1 MAAAISLLVFITCLL
16 ATIWQTVRHGHVPT
30 STARCPRKLGILWS
44 DILVRTPLTSRLW
57 RVTVGEIVSASFC
70 PIIPHGQLQLPRGLM
85 PSHSPSR
92 WGITFTFIRLLSW
105 SGHSSFAC
113 RPYQRQKTALEKQLS
128 AFLSSISP
136 PKTISS
142 CTPDDT
148 IKFLIYKDKSGRTA
162 IHAPA
167 CSGAMC
173 LCSRRLAA
181 GTIDSLLGKLRS
193 TFNGLGRLEQTN
205 PITHPRI
212 KEYLKFVREEQAG
225 LAVTPFTSRAVFLC

>member
-1 MAAAISLLVFITCLL
+1 MPQGRNPVEEKAIQECFKVFGLLLPAGLTN
-16 ATIWQTVRHGHVPT
+16 VRRRPWR
-30 STARCPRKLGILWS
+30 SS
-44 DILVRTPLTSRLW
+44 YPL
-57 RVTVGEIVSASFC
+57 
-70 PIIPHGQLQLPRGLM
+70 
-85 PSHSPSR
+85 
-92 WGITFTFIRLLSW
+92 
-105 SGHSSFAC
+105 
-113 RPYQRQKTALEKQLS
+113 
-128 AFLSSISP
+128 
-136 PKTISS
+136 SS

-148 IKFLIYKDKSGRTA
+148 IKFLISKDKSGRTA

-173 LCSRRLAA
+173 QCYRRLAA